1 MRQVLLNFDIEELM
15 AENKKLKTE
24 IISPIPLDDLQH
36 ILKAIED
43 NREKIFPKREKDE
56 YRRNNQRRFHGCLPL
71 EFIGSGSF
79 GLVYGY
85 KEYAIKVN
93 KRVYPSES
101 EIKNQMNDKNVLRK
115 LNHVSCLP
123 KLYAIIEDD
132 IIIMERI
139 RGKTVEDYFWEGG
152 YKNNPLEKLAFE
164 SIRDDIYEIVS
175 CGFTPFDVHEN
186 NVMIDY
192 QTGKFRII
200 DTGYFREE
208 HTCEFSDIEDNSG
221 YGQAISYID
230 SWESR
235 YKRKTKL
242 AENKD
247 VKLDAR
253 IHIR

>member
-1 MRQVLLNFDIEELM
+1 MRQVLLDFNIDELM
-15 AENKKLKTE
+15 EGNRKLKTE

-36 ILKAIED
+36 ILSKIEE
-43 NREKIFPKREKDE
+43 NREKIFPKPEKHE
-56 YRRNNQRRFHGCLPL
+56 YHRMNQRRFQGYLDL

-93 KRVYPSES
+93 KRIFPSES

-115 LNHVSCLP
+115 LNHISCLP

-139 RGKTVEDYFWEGG
+139 RGKTIEDYFWEGG
-152 YKNNPLEKLAFE
+152 YKNHPIDKNAIE
-164 SIRDDIYEIVS
+164 SIRNDIYEIVAS
-175 CGFTPFDVHEN
+175 GFTPYDVHEN
-186 NVMIDY
+186 NVMVDY
-192 QTGKFRII
+192 RTGTFKII
-200 DTGYFREE
+200 DTGYFIEE

-221 YGQAISYID
+221 YDQAMSYID
-230 SWESR
+230 NFESR
-235 YKRKTKL
+235 YNRKTKL
-242 AENKD
+242 AENKEA
-247 VKLDAR
+247 KLDAR